1 MPDTY
6 YYSGQSGDSFVD
18 ATLHHSTECG
28 TLQDADGGV
37 RPVNSS
43 SVDRNDAE
51 MCPDC
56 TPLGNESSGDSG
68 SSATDDTARS
78 PSAMIDDGECPWC
91 DDYSGD
97 HVGSHASS
105 AHPDEWDDYAG

>member
-1 MPDTY
+1 MPDAY

-18 ATLHHSTECG
+18 ATLHHSSECD
-28 TLQDADGGV
+28 TLQDSDGGT

-43 SVDRNDAE
+43 SVDKNDAT

-56 TPLGNESSGDSG
+56 TPLGNESGGDSE
-68 SSATDDTARS
+68 SSATDDTTRG

-91 DDYSGD
+91 GEQFEN
-97 HVGSHASS
+97 VGSHAAQ
-105 AHPDEWDDYAG
+105 AHPTEWKSHKD